1 MRSEILPPKGNE
13 SYKQV
18 TLIGTSFTSK
28 GYGVP
33 FMNSVFYEYL
43 RPSVSL
49 YKLDILEISKRKYPR
64 LNPTVSRNLTL
75 LQLGKYLEGRN
86 IHIMHPQDI
95 CMTLPIM
102 DISKGARKR
111 IVTFHDFYPFL
122 NDGSKG
128 PINRVHEF
136 VIRRCYYALRTYDF
150 IFATTEESRL
160 RLVKEFG
167 VEEDKIAV
175 QGPIIGYEFSPRMRR
190 KDDGVVRIGYI
201 NNFNW
206 NKLQML
212 RYFINTFKEIK
223 SGNLEFVIYGGNF
236 PLSELIR
243 DDRRIKYLGFVPDSD
258 LPDVLSDLDVFLS
271 TSTHEGFGIPIAKAK
286 AMKVPVLCYDGDIPD
301 ITKRNTIV
309 WTEGNL
315 REIIDSAAWS
325 KTDVD
330 KGYSDISSLRPET
343 VIKQTLSIYD
353 RIFDL

>member
-1 MRSEILPPKGNE
+1 MRSEILLPKDNE

-18 TLIGTSFTSK
+18 TLIGTSFTLR

-43 RPSVSL
+43 RPRVSL
-49 YKLDILEISKRKYPR
+49 SKLDILEISKRKYPR

-75 LQLGKYLEGRN
+75 VQLGKYLEGRN
-86 IHIMHPQDI
+86 IHITHPLDTY
-95 CMTLPIM
+95 MTLPIT

-122 NDGSKG
+122 DHGTRE
-128 PINRVHEF
+128 PLHRIHDF
-136 VIRRCYYALRTYDF
+136 MTRRCYYKLKTYDF
-150 IFATTEESRL
+150 ILATTEESRL
-160 RLVKEFG
+160 RLIREFG
-167 VEEDKIAV
+167 VRQDKIAV

-223 SGNLEFVIYGGNF
+223 SGNLEFVIYGSGF

-243 DDRRIKYLGFVPDSD
+243 DDRRIKYLGFVPDLD

-315 REIIDSAAWS
+315 REIVESAAWRRA
-325 KTDVD
+325 DVD
-330 KGYSDISSLRPET
+330 KGYTDVSSLRPET